1 MPSLSP
7 DALRG
12 PLERVF
18 QGMTAVPVG
27 RAALGLVAVLRAWSS
42 GGGIVAMPSIIC
54 HDVLAAVL
62 EAGFSPLFCD
72 VDPMDGNVPE
82 GEWLRARAAG
92 ATVGLVAHLYGN
104 PAATSVAR
112 RAFPTGD
119 FLLIDDAA
127 QALGAMT
134 DRGVAGA
141 QGDVG
146 LVSFGRTKQIDAGG
160 GAAVLARDPVAAT
173 QIARQLE
180 LISVAAETERAA
192 AFERFIVPFNAARN
206 GLVQRGAAAAPE
218 FRGLLH
224 GYGPVLRV
232 PFAADA
238 VPRIL
243 QGLVHRDALLAAR
256 REKAEAWRAGLGADT
271 FVPVG
276 MGESSSPW
284 RYACRLPAANFAIQR
299 HVGDRLRAAGIDV
312 SHWYLPSHWF
322 VDQDHHGCKLAQ
334 RFAGEVFQFW
344 VDDDT
349 SLETIR
355 HSAATARE
363 IVVEFGESAGP
374 A

>member
-1 MPSLSP
+1 MSGLAGNRTGWRSGPQQALQLAQSEKDSL
-7 DALRG
+7 
-12 PLERVF
+12 
-18 QGMTAVPVG
+18 
-27 RAALGLVAVLRAWSS
+27 
-42 GGGIVAMPSIIC
+42 
-54 HDVLAAVL
+54 
-62 EAGFSPLFCD
+62 
-72 VDPMDGNVPE
+72 
-82 GEWLRARAAG
+82 
-92 ATVGLVAHLYGN
+92 
-104 PAATSVAR
+104 
-112 RAFPTGD
+112 
-119 FLLIDDAA
+119 LLIDDAA

-206 GLVQRGAAAAPE
+206 GLVQRGAAAAQE

-322 VDQDHHGCKLAQ
+322 VDH
-334 RFAGEVFQFW
+334 
-344 VDDDT
+344 DDT